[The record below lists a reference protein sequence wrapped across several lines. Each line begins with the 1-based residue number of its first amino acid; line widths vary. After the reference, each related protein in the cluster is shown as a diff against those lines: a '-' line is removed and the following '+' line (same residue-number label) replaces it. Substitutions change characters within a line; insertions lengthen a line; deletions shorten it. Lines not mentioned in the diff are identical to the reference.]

1 MTATYSLAVISDR
14 LQALTRQLDADPSS
28 PGRMLVYD
36 SPRPASGQMPNPAPT
51 LLAQLIFPRPSL
63 DSVTGTQL
71 TLRTPAPALVL
82 VTGVA
87 TWVRLVNG
95 AGQYVADM
103 DVGIDGD
110 PTADVLIRNA
120 DGTPATST
128 QLYAGG
134 EFSVA
139 MAYLIET

>member
-14 LQALTRQLDADPSS
+14 LQALTRQLDADPSV

-36 SPRPASGQMPNPAPT
+36 GPRPASGQMPNPAPT

-71 TLRTPAPALVL
+71 TLRNPATALVQA
-82 VTGVA
+82 TGVA

-95 AGQYVADM
+95 TGQYVADM

-120 DGTPATST
+120 NGTPATST

-139 MAYLIET
+139 MAHHVET